1 MNQQAKNRT
10 LGQRFVDWQWGKHT
24 KLPAPRT
31 DYTTTYDVRIPMR
44 DGVELLANLLEPKGK
59 ASGTVL
65 VTSPYGINM
74 VGQAM
79 TGGFMA
85 RRGYRVLLVKCRGT
99 FGSGGTFV
107 PFAQEADDAA
117 DIVAW
122 MRERPW
128 FDGRF
133 ATQGYSYLGF
143 VQWALLTGR
152 RSHTWRARWTRRPA
166 TCSSR

>member
-74 VGQAM
+74 VGQAVVRWSLRHP
-79 TGGFMA
+79 GVLVPRVRAVGAPDESAA
-85 RRGYRVLLVKCRGT
+85 RDEGCGDRLRTL
-99 FGSGGTFV
+99 
-107 PFAQEADDAA
+107 
-117 DIVAW
+117 
-122 MRERPW
+122 
-128 FDGRF
+128 
-133 ATQGYSYLGF
+133 
-143 VQWALLTGR
+143 
-152 RSHTWRARWTRRPA
+152 
-166 TCSSR
+166 

>member
-10 LGQRFVDWQWGKHT
+10 LGQRFADWQWGKHT

-99 FGSGGTFV
+99 FGSGGTFE
-107 PFAQEADDAA
+107 PFAPKPTAA
-117 DIVAW
+117 PSAH
-122 MRERPW
+122 
-128 FDGRF
+128 
-133 ATQGYSYLGF
+133 
-143 VQWALLTGR
+143 GR
-152 RSHTWRARWTRRPA
+152 RSAASGPAAAPPRRSQPRCA
-166 TCSSR
+166 STYAGRSR

>member
-1 MNQQAKNRT
+1 MNQQTKNRT
-10 LGQRFVDWQWGKHT
+10 LGQRFVDGRWGKYT
-24 KLPAPRT
+24 KLSAPRT

-44 DGVELLANLLEPKGK
+44 DGVELLANLLEPKVK

-99 FGSGGTFV
+99 FGSGGNLQ
-107 PFAQEADDAA
+107 PFATGADGSA
-117 DIVAW
+117 DHVAW
-122 MRERPW
+122 
-128 FDGRF
+128 
-133 ATQGYSYLGF
+133 
-143 VQWALLTGR
+143 
-152 RSHTWRARWTRRPA
+152 
-166 TCSSR
+166 